1 MGRIKKIFS
10 KKEEK
15 IQLKVEGLPKSEVE
29 EISLDQL
36 PSWIKQREAETLSST
51 HLESEFS
58 NYLTHLKDY
67 SWKLDHKLTKWQEE
81 IDFSKLQYTSVGEI
95 NSLFSEAQS
104 IVKLLNTKH
113 PLNLTNIS
121 RFNRALKERTS
132 LLLEKIEKGTF
143 SEELLTALDASSD
156 NGGGNGI
163 GKEVSPGSTN
173 GSANNPLWK
182 EMIELNVLREGFEQK
197 FNETGWN
204 KIALLQRINSILTD
218 SAGELKQLGERIN
231 INQQR
236 IQDTKASLRE
246 KEQELAQFKSDKDYQ
261 FMEERDKQLEH
272 VTPELDDAKQK
283 LLIFFSP
290 LVPYLE
296 KFSQAEPDNSLLQDY
311 ARSFILAFYE
321 DDELMIMSIVRRLWM
336 AVNEGKFVVDEKDI
350 ALLRERVEQTNQ
362 GALRKLHQDYC
373 ELRRKYLQIEQVVPN
388 RSLQMKLDDLNYR
401 LEHYQEEL
409 KRLNNIVAEIR
420 KDIEERKALQLKAKE
435 RFRQVVG
442 ESWGKEVE
450 LRM

>member
-1 MGRIKKIFS
+1 MGRIKKIFA

-15 IQLKVEGLPKSEVE
+15 IQHKVEEPPKPVTE
-29 EISLDQL
+29 EISLEQL
-36 PSWIKQREAETLSST
+36 PQWITQREAEMLSST
-51 HLESEFS
+51 HLESELS
-58 NYLTHLKDY
+58 NYLTQLKDY
-67 SWKLDHKLTKWQEE
+67 CWRLDNKLTKWQEE

-113 PLNLTNIS
+113 PLTLTNIS
-121 RFNRALKERTS
+121 RFNRALKERTN

-143 SEELLTALDASSD
+143 SEELLAALGAISEDATGD
-156 NGGGNGI
+156 
-163 GKEVSPGSTN
+163 
-173 GSANNPLWK
+173 GSASNPTSNPLWK
-182 EMIELNVLREGFEQK
+182 EMVELNVLRDGFEQK

-204 KIALLQRINSILTD
+204 KIALLQRINSVLTD
-218 SAGELKQLGERIN
+218 SFNELTQLGERIN

-236 IQDTKASLRE
+236 IQDTKLNLKE
-246 KEQELAQFKSDKDYQ
+246 KEQELAKFKEDKDYL
-261 FMEERDKQLEH
+261 FMEEREKQLEQ
-272 VTPELDDAKQK
+272 VTPALDEAKQK

-296 KFSQAEPDNSLLQDY
+296 KFSQSEPDNSLLQDY
-311 ARSFILAFYE
+311 AQSFVQAFYD
-321 DDELMIMSIVRRLWM
+321 DDELMVMSIIRRLWM
-336 AVNEGKFVVDEKDI
+336 AVNEGKFIVDEKDI

-362 GALRKLHQDYC
+362 GILRKLHKDYC

-409 KRLNNIVAEIR
+409 KRLNNIVVEIR
-420 KDIEERKALQLKAKE
+420 KEIEERKALQLKAKE

-450 LRM
+450 LRIN